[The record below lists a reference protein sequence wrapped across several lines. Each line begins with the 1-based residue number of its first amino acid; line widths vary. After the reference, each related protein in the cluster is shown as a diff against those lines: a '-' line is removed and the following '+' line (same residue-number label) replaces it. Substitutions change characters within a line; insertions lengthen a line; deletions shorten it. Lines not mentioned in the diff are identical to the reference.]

1 MAKSK
6 RTFITLEVNDD
17 FKQKLKTRARDR
29 QMTLSPFIKNILSQY
44 LIDNPQ

>member
-1 MAKSK
+1 MAKN
-6 RTFITLEVNDD
+6 RTFITLEVREE
-17 FKQKLKTRARDR
+17 FKEKLKRRAKDR